1 VRIWGYFS
9 DEAKQAVLNAEW
21 IDGSTRTP
29 GPSSWL
35 CCPLGLALYIDKLP
49 YVGLYAGKPT
59 AEFVASALA
68 LGLDIPEA
76 AQIRAEA
83 ERFITL
89 WDSTVIRP
97 EYLHWVLNEDNQD
110 SAVVVQ

>member
-9 DEAKQAVLNAEW
+9 DEAKQAVLDAEW
-21 IDGSTRTP
+21 IDGSTRAP
-29 GPSSWL
+29 GNSFWF
-35 CCPLGLALYIDKLP
+35 CCPLGLALQTDKKLYISR
-49 YVGLYAGKPT
+49 PT
-59 AEFVASALA
+59 ADCVASVLS

-83 ERFITL
+83 ERFIAL
-89 WDSTVIRP
+89 WDSAVILP
-97 EYLHWVLNEDNQD
+97 QDLPWVLNEDNQD